1 MTKIRI
7 ILGHTNTV
15 PDALKKLFSAL
26 HEERDILQTMSSK
39 KTQRLRSLANFLMS
53 LLPRDPSFEF
63 FLNREEKIE
72 PITLKVQVLVVLWMM
87 HNEMVTELQ
96 QFYEMHKHIKGNALE
111 CVLAFLQA
119 SHERMPEYTSQWLWK
134 NPETSISSF
143 PPSLAC
149 VRRVNEQVIMHLKF
163 APASECWRFQTLIA
177 EQLSELPIRKQI
189 NKEHEMQELFGE
201 RCVINDLKPR

>member
-1 MTKIRI
+1 MTKICE
-7 ILGHTNTV
+7 ILKYTITV

-72 PITLKVQVLVVLWMM
+72 PITLEDQVFVVLWML
-87 HNEMVTELQ
+87 HNELVQELQ

-119 SHERMPEYTSQWLWK
+119 SHERMPEHTESGFWK
-134 NPETSISSF
+134 IHGTSISSF

-163 APASECWRFQTLIA
+163 ANASECWRFQTLIA
-177 EQLSELPIRKQI
+177 EQLSKLQMREQI
-189 NKEHEMQELFGE
+189 NKAYEMLELFGT
-201 RCVINDLKPR
+201 RIVNDTLL

>member
-1 MTKIRI
+1 MVKYNI
-7 ILGHTNTV
+7 ILKYTITV

-26 HEERDILQTMSSK
+26 HKERDILQTMSSK

-63 FLNREEKIE
+63 LLNREEKIE
-72 PITLKVQVLVVLWMM
+72 PITLEEQVFVVLWMM
-87 HNEMVTELQ
+87 HNELVQELQ
-96 QFYEMHKHIKGNALE
+96 KFYEMHKHIKGNALE

-119 SHERMPEYTSQWLWK
+119 SHERMPEHSIPGSWTI
-134 NPETSISSF
+134 PGTSISSF

-149 VRRVNEQVIMHLKF
+149 VRRVNEKVITRLKF

-189 NKEHEMQELFGE
+189 NKAYEMLELFGT
-201 RCVINDLKPR
+201 RIVNDTLL